1 MSTAS
6 FDIEV
11 PVDLVY
17 LQGHFPGQPVL
28 PGVVQVHWA
37 IERGTETF
45 GDLGQFKGI
54 DALKFHRIIEPNT
67 DLQLQLEFAHGVL
80 RFSYTSEHGQH
91 SQGRIL
97 FE

>member
-6 FDIEV
+6 FDIQV
-11 PVDLVY
+11 PADLEY
-17 LQGHFPGQPVL
+17 LRGHFPGQPVL

-37 IERGTETF
+37 IERGAESF
-45 GDLGQFKGI
+45 GALGTFKGI
-54 DALKFHRIIEPNT
+54 EALKFHRIIEPNT
-67 DLQLQLEFAHGVL
+67 ELKLELEYSRGVL
-80 RFSYTSEHGQH
+80 RFSYTSVHGQH